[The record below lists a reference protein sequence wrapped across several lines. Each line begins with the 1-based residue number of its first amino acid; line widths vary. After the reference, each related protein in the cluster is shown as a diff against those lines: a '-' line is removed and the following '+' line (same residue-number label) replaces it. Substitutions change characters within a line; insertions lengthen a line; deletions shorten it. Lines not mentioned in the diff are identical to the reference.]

1 MEHVRRSY
9 LEQVSQEDWEKT
21 LIRVKK
27 LVESMAG
34 GIEKLERQITELLEV
49 QQHLSEKVNRTSLNS
64 WSPPSSDPPGFGEK
78 SEKKKSGKK
87 RGGQLGHVGKSRDL
101 YPIEKC
107 SESYDPSG
115 SPVACGG
122 KPSFSTGLTIIQ

>member
-64 WSPPSSDPPGFGEK
+64 
-78 SEKKKSGKK
+78 
-87 RGGQLGHVGKSRDL
+87 
-101 YPIEKC
+101 
-107 SESYDPSG
+107 
-115 SPVACGG
+115 
-122 KPSFSTGLTIIQ
+122 